1 MNETVKTKFQLRH
14 ETLQANLVERYAAK
28 GCVVT
33 SALGEVTMVIPREH
47 LLSIATEL
55 RDDEAFR
62 FEELV
67 DACGAD
73 YAGYGE
79 SEWMTQEASTAGFS
93 RGVDRYDID
102 VSARGENDRFAVV
115 YHLLS
120 MAHNQRLRL
129 RTFVDAT
136 QPIIDSVVDI
146 WRGADWFEREAFD
159 LYGIMFSGHP
169 DLRRI
174 LTDYGFVGHPFR
186 KDFPLEGN
194 VQMRYDAEQRRVIYE
209 PVSLDARVLVPK
221 VIREDNRF
229 VSNAQQDSTDA

>member
-1 MNETVKTKFQLRH
+1 MNETVKTKSQLCH
-14 ETLQANLVERYAAK
+14 ETLQANLVERYASK

-33 SALGEVTMVIPREH
+33 FALGEVTMVIPREH

-55 RDDEAFR
+55 RDDEAFL

-67 DACGAD
+67 DACGVD

-79 SEWMTQEASTAGFS
+79 SEWMTQEASAAGFS
-93 RGVDRYDID
+93 RGVDRHIID

-194 VQMRYDAEQRRVIYE
+194 VQMRYDAEHGRVIYE
-209 PVSLDARVLVPK
+209 PVSLDPRVLVPK